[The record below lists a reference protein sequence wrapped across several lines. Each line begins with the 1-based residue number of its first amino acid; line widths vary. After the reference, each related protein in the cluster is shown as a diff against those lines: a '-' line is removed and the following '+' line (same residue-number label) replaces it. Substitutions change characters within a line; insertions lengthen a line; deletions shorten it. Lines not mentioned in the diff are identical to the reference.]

1 MKHFVQDDGFNVFR
15 LPVGWQFLTN
25 DVLGGAIDEDNFE
38 QYDTLVQACI
48 NAGAAACIVDIH
60 NYARWDK
67 GVRKIFLASLVGQEG
82 FLTLILLAL
91 DHRTRRSY

>member
-25 DVLGGAIDEDNFE
+25 DVLGGAIDEDNFQE
-38 QYDTLVQACI
+38 YDTLVQACI
-48 NAGAAACIVDIH
+48 NAGAAACIVDVH

-67 GVRKIFLASLVGQEG
+67 GVC
-82 FLTLILLAL
+82 LTLSRLFWSQFLI
-91 DHRTRRSY
+91 